1 MYNNGCVGIGRQV
14 PLRMGWF
21 LSCKFK
27 SCHLYIISD
36 FLIYA
41 FFRGKCLFY
50 INIKMNNNMDN
61 NNLNF
66 ENPYLS
72 KVSWFTLNKKG
83 LINDS
88 ISLKNKAA
96 VYIFQ
101 HIENKSE
108 IYIGSTYNINQRIK
122 QHRYSVKNGHRTCPK
137 FYNYIEKY
145 GWDNFRLGILEYINI
160 YDLNKDKYE
169 IKSVILDREQYYL
182 NKINP
187 SLNIN
192 KTAGSTLGYKHTEE
206 MRKTMGLLRKGK
218 SINGI
223 TVKVLDKHNVV
234 INIFPTITSAAKHY
248 NVDNRTL
255 SKYIKEGYSLNNL
268 RFEATFKDFRV
279 WVFDKECNIIDVFT
293 TANKAANFWGIY
305 HTILHRYLRSGK
317 IWKNKYYFSRTN
329 SCI

>member
-1 MYNNGCVGIGRQV
+1 M
-14 PLRMGWF
+14 
-21 LSCKFK
+21 
-27 SCHLYIISD
+27 
-36 FLIYA
+36 
-41 FFRGKCLFY
+41 
-50 INIKMNNNMDN
+50 
-61 NNLNF
+61 
-66 ENPYLS
+66 S

-96 VYIFQ
+96 VYIYQ
-101 HIENKSE
+101 YIGNKSK

-137 FYNYIEKY
+137 FFNYIEKY

-160 YDLNKDKYE
+160 YDLNIKDKYE

-187 SLNIN
+187 SLDIN

-206 MRKTMGLLRKGK
+206 MRKTMGLQRKGK
-218 SINGI
+218 SINWARRNYIISDITKNNLSLSARNGI
-223 TVKVLDKHNVV
+223 TVKVLDKYNVV

-248 NVDNRTL
+248 NLDNWTL
-255 SKYIKEGYSLNNL
+255 SRYIKEGYSLNNL
-268 RFEATFKDFRV
+268 RFEAAFKDLRV
-279 WVFDKECNIIDVFT
+279 WVFDKECNIIDVFST
-293 TANKAANFWGIY
+293 AANKAANFCGIH

-317 IWKNKYYFSRTN
+317 LWKNKYYFSRTN